1 MKQFSQNA
9 NNVGDD
15 VADAN
20 AVTVAVVLL
29 MINLNIWPK
38 MFWIN
43 KIKRQKLYEKI
54 FVYKKQNTLHCL
66 TFPLQEPLIDTGK
79 LGW

>member
-29 MINLNIWPK
+29 MINLNI
-38 MFWIN
+38 
-43 KIKRQKLYEKI
+43 
-54 FVYKKQNTLHCL
+54 
-66 TFPLQEPLIDTGK
+66 
-79 LGW
+79 